1 MPEST
6 GGELLV
12 DNFVSLTCLFLT
24 TNIVQPLTCLF
35 LATAC
40 LFPPTNI
47 VQPLTCLFLT
57 IDIVT
62 YKPTSGA

>member
-1 MPEST
+1 MSEST

-12 DNFVSLTCLFLT
+12 VSDVSL
-24 TNIVQPLTCLF
+24 
-35 LATAC
+35 AC

-57 IDIVT
+57 TDIVT
-62 YKPTSGA
+62 